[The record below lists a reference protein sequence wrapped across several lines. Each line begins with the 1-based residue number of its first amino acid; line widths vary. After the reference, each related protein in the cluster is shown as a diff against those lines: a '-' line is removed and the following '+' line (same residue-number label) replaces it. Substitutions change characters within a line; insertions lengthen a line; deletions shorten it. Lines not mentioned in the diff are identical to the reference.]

1 MKDKI
6 ISFIC
11 RVIIGLSLGAIFLK
25 FLYPTFELNA
35 YNIVILLLINLS
47 VTSFWMF
54 VQSKI
59 ER

>member
-1 MKDKI
+1 MKYKI
-6 ISFIC
+6 ISFIY

-25 FLYPTFELNA
+25 ILYPTFELNA
-35 YNIVILLLINLS
+35 YNIVILLLINIS